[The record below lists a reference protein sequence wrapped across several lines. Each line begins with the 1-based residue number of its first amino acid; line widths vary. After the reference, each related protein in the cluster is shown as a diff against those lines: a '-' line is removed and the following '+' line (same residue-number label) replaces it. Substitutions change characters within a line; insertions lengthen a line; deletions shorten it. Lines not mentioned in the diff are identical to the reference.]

1 MRPFHPRWRMTRTR
15 AKPLALLWIVLIIGM
30 ATSGCRVAQSPPP
43 VFTPVTSL
51 AANPTQAMP
60 SILLG
65 AAVDYNYLNSDST
78 YRETLKSNFSLLVPE
93 NDMKFAAL
101 EPAQG
106 AFDFASGDAL
116 VNFAH
121 SNGMWVRGHNLVWG
135 EHLPDWLTQGK
146 FNHDQVIAILKNHI
160 ETVVRHYRGNVISW
174 DVVNE
179 PFNGAHLR
187 DTFWLRTI
195 GPDYI
200 AMAFT
205 WAHEADPNAKLYLND
220 FGDDE
225 IGPKFNAIYALATS
239 LRQQHVPIDGIGME
253 MHIGF
258 GAPANPHAV
267 KVNMSRLKS
276 AGLEVEVTELDVQIH
291 NLPGSLQDKL
301 NEQAAIYGEIA
312 TACRNAGN
320 CDAFITWG
328 LTDRHT
334 WLTAILGHPD
344 EPLLFDQNYHP
355 KPAYFAVKAALYG
368 SSTATVTATP

>member
-1 MRPFHPRWRMTRTR
+1 MRLSHVRWHLYIVFP
-15 AKPLALLWIVLIIGM
+15 KSIALFIVAVTI
-30 ATSGCRVAQSPPP
+30 AAAVSGCRVAQSPPA
-43 VFTPVTSL
+43 VFTPVTAL
-51 AANPTQAMP
+51 AANPKQAMP
-60 SILLG
+60 SIMLG
-65 AAVDYNYLNSDST
+65 AAVDYNYLVNDAK

-101 EPAQG
+101 EPSQG
-106 AFDFASGDAL
+106 VFDFSRGDAL

-135 EHLPDWLTQGK
+135 EHLPDWLTHGK
-146 FNHDQVIAILKNHI
+146 FSRDQVIAILKNHI
-160 ETVVRHYRGNVISW
+160 ETVVQHYRGNVIAW

-179 PFNGAHLR
+179 PFDGAHLR
-187 DTFWLRTI
+187 DTFWLRAI

-205 WAHEADPNAKLYLND
+205 WAHEADPNVKLYLND

-225 IGPKFNAIYALATS
+225 IGPKFDAILNLATS
-239 LRQQHVPIDGIGME
+239 LRKQHVPIDGIGME

-267 KVNMSRLKS
+267 AVNMGRLK
-276 AGLEVEVTELDVQIH
+276 ATGLEVEVTELDVQIH
-291 NLPGSLQDKL
+291 NLPGSLKDKL
-301 NEQAAIYGEIA
+301 NEQATIYGEMA
-312 TACRNAGN
+312 SVCRNVGN

-334 WLTAILGHPD
+334 WLTSILNHPD
-344 EPLLFDQNYHP
+344 APLLFDQNYNP
-355 KPAYFAVKAALYG
+355 KPAFFAVKSALYG
-368 SSTATVTATP
+368 LSTATVTATP